1 MTEIEKRA
9 PDKIYQINQTH
20 LLTKSFITKTK
31 TIAIFMNMRTNETQ
45 TFFFIRYSSLWYW
58 CFSKLVTL
66 RNYELL
72 TVPNE
77 DDKVIS

>member
-31 TIAIFMNMRTNETQ
+31 TIAIFMNMRIYN
-45 TFFFIRYSSLWYW
+45 FSSLDIRYFDIDVSQS
-58 CFSKLVTL
+58 
-66 RNYELL
+66 
-72 TVPNE
+72 
-77 DDKVIS
+77 